1 MWRWL
6 TQVDVV
12 DTEDALGPALASLRA
27 SMTDPA
33 IALDLE
39 WRPDFGRGSSRVAL
53 VQLASGSR
61 AVLVRV
67 CRMGGRLPAAL
78 RDLLRWTLGAQSSR
92 CTQVQ
97 QPCEDML

>member
-1 MWRWL
+1 
-6 TQVDVV
+6 
-12 DTEDALGPALASLRA
+12 
-27 SMTDPA
+27 MTDPA

-67 CRMGGRLPAAL
+67 CRMGGGRLPAAL
-78 RDLLRWTLGAQSSR
+78 RDFLRLTSCLRVLPGASR
-92 CTQVQ
+92 SRQR
-97 QPCEDML
+97 PMLTKP

>member
-1 MWRWL
+1 MVFNRVAINDNQFCAL
-6 TQVDVV
+6 QVDVV
-12 DTEDALGPALASLRA
+12 STEAALTPALTALRA

-67 CRMGGRLPAAL
+67 CRMGGQLPVAL
-78 RDLLRWTLGAQSSR
+78 REFLRWGPSYW
-92 CTQVQ
+92 
-97 QPCEDML
+97 P

>member
-1 MWRWL
+1 ME
-6 TQVDVV
+6 
-12 DTEDALGPALASLRA
+12 TETALNPALTALRA

-67 CRMGGRLPAAL
+67 CRMGDQLPAAL
-78 RDLLRWTLGAQSSR
+78 RDFLRWIPVHTPFCYVVSVQSR
-92 CTQVQ
+92 
-97 QPCEDML
+97 

>member
-1 MWRWL
+1 MVRRDS
-6 TQVDVV
+6 QVDVV
-12 DTEDALGPALASLRA
+12 ETEDALAPALASLRA

-67 CRMGGRLPAAL
+67 CRMGGGRLPVAL
-78 RDLLRWTLGAQSSR
+78 RNFLR
-92 CTQVQ
+92 
-97 QPCEDML
+97 